1 MVISGSGNDF
11 LKGGNQIVA
20 DIKAVGLTSSD
31 VDRDAEG
38 CGRVIQRVLSGAAV
52 IGIVGPVR
60 CSHDMVIAAAGGD
73 RVTSCAI
80 RDGIVSGTAFE
91 CVIPCA
97 TAHGN

>member
-1 MVISGSGNDF
+1 MVISGSGNNF
-11 LKGGNQIVA
+11 LKGSNQIVA

-38 CGRVIQRVLSGAAV
+38 CGRVVQRVLSGAAV
-52 IGIVGPVR
+52 IEIVGRVR
-60 CSHDMVIAAAGGD
+60 CSHDMVVAIASGD
-73 RVTSCAI
+73 RVASCAI
-80 RDGIVSGTAFE
+80 GDGVVSGPAFE